1 MTKPIGPIGDH
12 VVKKMKAWDGIVK
25 HTNCSNDGIEFE
37 KLDHHDGFDFDDK
50 SDDKQLSKYVVPK
63 VVAKV

>member
-1 MTKPIGPIGDH
+1 
-12 VVKKMKAWDGIVK
+12 MKAWDGIIK